1 MVTTVIII
9 VIIIIRSRPWVYLSR
24 YKGKS
29 LVKPP
34 ANIPQMSAEHSY
46 APDQV
51 LGSGRYEEGLLTLS
65 HPYQRNNKKCQA
77 KVRIN

>member
-9 VIIIIRSRPWVYLSR
+9 VIIIIRSRPWAYLFR

-51 LGSGRYEEGLLTLS
+51 PGSGRYEGLLTLS
-65 HPYQRNNKKCQA
+65 HPYQMNNKKCQG
-77 KVRIN
+77 KDWIN